1 MYHLISETEVIR
13 EFKSDPLKGLSTG
26 EAEKRLAASGPNS
39 LPVAPAIPVWKKFI
53 SQFQNLLV
61 IILLVAT
68 LVSFVLG
75 ETVDAIAIAA
85 IVIINAVIGFVQ
97 EVKAEKTLDSLKSK
111 EIHYTLVVRNSETA
125 EIEVKNMVTGDIV
138 ILEEG
143 SKIPADCR
151 IIESF
156 SLRVDESILTGESQ
170 AAEKNHQTLDAK
182 SSSLADRTNML
193 YKDTKVMAGRGK
205 AIVVATGRN
214 TEIGKIAAFLEE
226 KDTDKTPLTIELE
239 KVGRVLSIAVGGI
252 AGLIFAIN
260 ILARIPLIDSLLV
273 SISLSVAAIPEG
285 LPAIVTIVLSIGVKR
300 LADKKTIV
308 KKLLAVET
316 LGAIKIIATDKTG
329 TITQNKINVVRLF
342 LPDGKEYSVTGQG
355 YRTTGQFYDE
365 THKMVNPQSMPSL
378 TSLLTIGVLANN
390 AALKISDTEETQILG
405 DTTEGSL
412 LVTAKRAGMN
422 LENIKE
428 ASPRLYEVPFSA
440 ERKMM
445 SVIVDVDQTS
455 DHMLYAKGAPEV
467 ILSFCK
473 IAPDL
478 KKKIL
483 LQTELMAKEGLRSLA
498 FAGKKITRTEVGRA
512 LEKNEV
518 NESDLEFMGI
528 TGMHDPL
535 RPEVKEALI
544 KAKFA
549 GIRTIMVTGDHKE
562 TARCIAIEAGIMVE
576 GDKVVTDEMVDKM
589 TLRELTR
596 EIKNGASVFARISP
610 MGKLKII
617 KAIKAM
623 PFTQVAV
630 TGDGVNDAPALK
642 EGHIGVA
649 MGKTGTDLTR
659 EVADIVIT
667 DDNYATIIDAI
678 REGRVIFAN
687 LVKFI
692 RYLISCNLS
701 EVFIVALGV
710 IFSTPFPLIPIQ
722 LLWINLI
729 TDGLPALALGL
740 DPAELDIMKRPPRN
754 LTSGILHKKRWAYM
768 TLEGAIMG
776 MSVFLLFIFMLERSS
791 YVIAQTMAFTALSL
805 SQLVHSLNN
814 RSTRTSLFKLG
825 IFSNHFLI
833 GAIIISVGLQFMAVT
848 TEFGNRIFKTTALN
862 WNLWGVI
869 IIVSLLPLLVSET
882 KKLLLHRHH
891 L

>member
-1 MYHLISETEVIR
+1 MYYQISAEEVLKQFNTDQI
-13 EFKSDPLKGLSTG
+13 KGLSTR

-39 LPVAPAIPVWKKFI
+39 LPVAPPIPLWKKFI
-53 SQFQNLLV
+53 AQFQNLLV

-68 LVSFVLG
+68 LISFLLG

-97 EVKAEKTLDSLKSK
+97 EVKAEKTLNSLKSR
-111 EIHYTLVVRNSETA
+111 EIQHSLLVRDGETT
-125 EIEVKNMVTGDIV
+125 EIEVEKIVAGDIV

-151 IIESF
+151 IIESY

-193 YKDTKVMAGRGK
+193 YKDTKVLAGRGK

-214 TEIGKIAAFLEE
+214 TEIGKIAVFLEE
-226 KDTDKTPLTIELE
+226 KETDKTPLTIELE
-239 KVGRVLSIAVGGI
+239 KVGRVLSMAVGGI

-260 ILARIPLIDSLLV
+260 MLARVPLIDSLLV

-316 LGAIKIIATDKTG
+316 LGAIRIIATDKTG

-342 LPDGKEYSVTGQG
+342 LPDGKQYTASGQG
-355 YRTTGQFYDE
+355 YRTTGEFYD
-365 THKMVNPQSMPSL
+365 TAKKIINPQSLPKL
-378 TSLLTIGVLANN
+378 ETLLMIGVLANN
-390 AALKISDTEETQILG
+390 AAMNVSENEEIHILG
-405 DTTEGSL
+405 DTTEGAL
-412 LVTAKRAGMN
+412 LVTAKRAEMN

-445 SVIVDVDQTS
+445 SVIVDVDKTS
-455 DHMLYAKGAPEV
+455 SHMLYAKGAPEV
-467 ILSFCK
+467 ILNLCN
-473 IAPDL
+473 IAPSI
-478 KKKIL
+478 KKNIL
-483 LQTELMAKEGLRSLA
+483 LQTESMAKQGLRSLA
-498 FAGKKITRTEVGRA
+498 FAGRKVTKKDVETA

-518 NESDLEFMGI
+518 DESGLEFMGLA
-528 TGMHDPL
+528 GMHDPL

-544 KAKFA
+544 KARFA

-576 GDKVVTDEMVDKM
+576 GDKVLTDDAVDKM

-596 EIKNGASVFARISP
+596 EIKNGTSVFARISP

-649 MGKTGTDLTR
+649 MGMTGTDLTR

-667 DDNYATIIDAI
+667 DDNYATIIDAV

-701 EVFIVALGV
+701 EVFIVSLGV

-740 DPAELDIMKRPPRN
+740 DPAEHDVMKRPPRD
-754 LTSGILHKKRWAYM
+754 LTSGILHKKRWVYM
-768 TLEGAIMG
+768 TLEGAVMG
-776 MSVFLLFIFMLERSS
+776 LSVFLLFIIMLSRTS
-791 YVIAQTMAFTALSL
+791 YVVAQTMAFTALSL

-833 GAIIISVGLQFMAVT
+833 GAIIVSAGLQFLAVT
-848 TEFGNRIFKTTALN
+848 TSFGNRIFKTAALN
-862 WNLWGVI
+862 WNLWGI
-869 IIVSLLPLLVSET
+869 IIAVSLLPLLVSET
-882 KKLLLHRHH
+882 KKFLLHRRH